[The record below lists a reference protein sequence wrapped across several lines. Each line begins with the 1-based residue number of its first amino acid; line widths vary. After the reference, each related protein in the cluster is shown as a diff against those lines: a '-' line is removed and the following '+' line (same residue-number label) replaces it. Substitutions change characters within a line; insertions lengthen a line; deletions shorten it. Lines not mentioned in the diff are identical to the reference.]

1 MSQFDNVSVLKK
13 ANVYFDGKV
22 SSRVVLFADGSTKT
36 LGFMQ
41 PGEFEFGTNQKEHM
55 ELLAGDWQVL
65 LPDETQ
71 WQTMKAGDSFNV
83 DANVTFRVKVTDFA
97 DYCCSYT

>member
-1 MSQFDNVSVLKK
+1 M
-13 ANVYFDGKV
+13 

-36 LGFMQ
+36 LELYATGKR
-41 PGEFEFGTNQKEHM
+41 EFGTNQKEHM
-55 ELLAGDWQVL
+55 ELLAGEWQVL

-71 WQTMKAGDSFNV
+71 WQAMKAGDSFNV